1 MISLKDESLKSYLDK
16 KGFIPEDLFK
26 AGAVIADAGE
36 LYYTSPDY
44 DVPGHPEFS
53 THWTEDKSGIMSKD
67 FEDKELSVLDIINN
81 KLQVYKASGCNAAI
95 FVPIFSLQQ
104 QLIGMSIRKM
114 HDTSKHDSWFKP
126 GCRKVDTVY
135 GLNTAFK
142 DIVMKQSIIL
152 TEGVYDAIALRKYGF
167 TQTCALL
174 GTHMSNLQF
183 FQIASITK
191 NICLCLDN
199 DEAGITACQKIVDT
213 YKKIYGDDVQF
224 FKLVLDKDPDEFLKE
239 KGPDEL
245 KRRLQKC

>member
-16 KGFIPEDLFK
+16 KGFTPEDLFV
-26 AGAVIADAGE
+26 AQAVIADAGA
-36 LYYTSPDY
+36 LYYTSPDS
-44 DVPGHPEFS
+44 EQQ
-53 THWTEDKSGIMSKD
+53 HWTSQMSGIMSKD
-67 FEDKELSVLDIINN
+67 FEDKELSVMNIIQD
-81 KLQVYKASGCNAAI
+81 KLQVYKMSNCNAAI
-95 FVPIFSLQQ
+95 FVPIFSLRNE
-104 QLIGMSIRKM
+104 LIGMSIRKM

-142 DIVMKQSIIL
+142 EIVKKQSIIL

-167 TQTCALL
+167 TQACALL

-199 DEAGITACQKIVDT
+199 DTAGITACQKIVDT
-213 YKKIYGDDVQF
+213 YTKIYGDDVKF
-224 FKLVLDKDPDEFLKE
+224 YKLVLDTDPDEFLKVHS
-239 KGPDEL
+239 PDEL
-245 KRRLQKC
+245 KRRLQQC